1 MRPMTADEIRGTW
14 APVLT
19 PFRDD
24 DSLNLDALEDE
35 LDAIVAAQPQG
46 IYAHGTAGEFFNQTE
61 EEWDA
66 VTAAVARR
74 SEAASIPFQL
84 GASHQSPV
92 VALDRV
98 RRAGELEPSAI
109 QVILPDWLGL
119 NRDEIRSVIAK
130 YGDAAGDIGLV
141 LYDPPHAKNLLS
153 ASQLDELTAEFPAIV
168 GVKMADGDDAWYA
181 SMADVCARVS
191 VFVPGHHLATGLTRG
206 ARGAY
211 SNVACLHPAGAVAW
225 ANRSVDDPEWGLA
238 VERQIAAF
246 LDEAIA
252 PLVAKGYSNVTLDK
266 TLAAAGGHLGDVG
279 RVRWPHA
286 TATPEEVKRVR
297 EVAERLLPEFL
308 RPAGRR
314 A

>member
-1 MRPMTADEIRGTW
+1 MTADEIRGTW
-14 APVLT
+14 ATVLT

-24 DSLNLDALEDE
+24 DSLNLDALEVE

-46 IYAHGTAGEFFNQTE
+46 IYSHGTAGEFFNQTE

-98 RRAGELEPSAI
+98 RRAAELEPSAI

-119 NRDEIRSVIAK
+119 NRDEIRSVIGT
-130 YGDAAGDIGLV
+130 YGDAARDIGLV
-141 LYDPPHAKNLLS
+141 FYNPPHAKNLLS
-153 ASQLDELTAEFPAIV
+153 ASQLDELTAEFPTIV
-168 GVKMADGDDAWYA
+168 GVKMADGDDAW
-181 SMADVCARVS
+181 
-191 VFVPGHHLATGLTRG
+191 GH
-206 ARGAY
+206 
-211 SNVACLHPAGAVAW
+211 
-225 ANRSVDDPEWGLA
+225 RSVDAPEWGLG
-238 VERQIAAF
+238 VERKIAAF

-252 PLVAKGYSNVTLDK
+252 PLVAKSYSNVTLDK

-286 TATPEEVKRVR
+286 TATPEEVARVR
-297 EVAERLLPEFL
+297 DAANRLLPESL
-308 RPAGRR
+308 RPAV
-314 A
+314 